1 MDFDFSVTEGL
12 SVVTGII
19 IEFWRRKWKFDRTNS
34 MGVEQFLTYSEK
46 LITNIID
53 YLLLFCALVFVATGL
68 ISVIVN

>member
-19 IEFWRRKWKFDRTNS
+19 IEFWRRKRKFDRTNS
-34 MGVEQFLTYSEK
+34 MGLEQFVTYSQK

-53 YLLLFCALVFVATGL
+53 YFLLFCALFFVAAGL
-68 ISVIVN
+68 TSAIVN